1 MEDGTKWIKLKKKK
15 EGKKKLTELW
25 CGVSRYIISINVD
38 GEKHPQS
45 RDPSASEGSQESQVV
60 QELKDTGY

>member
-1 MEDGTKWIKLKKKK
+1 M
-15 EGKKKLTELW
+15 ELW
-25 CGVSRYIISINVD
+25 CGVSRYIISICVD

-45 RDPSASEGSQESQVV
+45 RDPSASEGSQESRVV